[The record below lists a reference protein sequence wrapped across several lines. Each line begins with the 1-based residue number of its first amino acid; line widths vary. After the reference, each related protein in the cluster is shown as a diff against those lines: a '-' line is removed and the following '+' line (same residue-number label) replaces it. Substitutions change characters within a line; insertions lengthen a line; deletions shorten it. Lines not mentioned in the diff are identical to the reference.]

1 MDSSRIKRLATGVRD
16 ELRREVEGRL
26 EAVLAADSPERL
38 SDGTGVVRL
47 EARIEAEGRD
57 AVVEAG
63 AYTWFNRLCALRFMD
78 ARGYTPTPAVTPR
91 AGSTMPAVLADAAQG
106 SFDPEYG
113 LAPAV
118 RERVVSLLSGSTQ
131 RANATEAAYAELL
144 RAVCAHYAKPMPYLF
159 SEDAASSLLMPRGL
173 LSEGSIL
180 GRIVAEMDAG
190 ACSSVEVL
198 GWLYQFYI
206 AERKDEVFAGFK
218 KNKKAGPAEI
228 GPATQ
233 LFTPEWIVRYLCE
246 NSLGRLW
253 MLNHP
258 GSPLAERMD
267 YYIAPEGD
275 EPHIEVSSAEEV
287 RVLDPACGSGHIL
300 VYAFDLLYSMYEEEG
315 WLPEEIPAMILQN
328 NLKGL
333 EIDARA
339 AEIAKFALEMKALE
353 RDPRFLERDVDADVT
368 VLRPVALDEADM
380 PYLSQSFKE
389 RVGLIEAMAH
399 MGEVGSLYVPEA
411 GDARAVAAEI
421 ERLAPKAQSD
431 MFARDLAGRL
441 GAMLE
446 NVEALSGSYHC
457 VVANPPYMGT
467 STLYKPASD
476 FVKENYPDEKADLCT
491 CFIERAKRFNL
502 RRGYSA
508 LITMQSWMFLSS
520 YEKMREKIINHECI
534 ISMAHL
540 GARAFD
546 AIGGEVVSTTATIFQ
561 HIKDSEREGTYIRL
575 VDFLGEANKSSI
587 CRKAICD
594 ASSTW
599 LYRAYVSDYKI
610 IPGMPIA
617 YWVGNGMKS
626 AFLNGTPLSVDG
638 RPRKGLTTTDN
649 GHFLRLWHE
658 VSADKVCLTAE
669 NADVAKASRCKWFPY
684 DKGGDFRKWYG
695 NRECFV
701 NWEDDGAEVK
711 ALITSKYNGG
721 SYTKEVRSEEMYFAE
736 SLTWT
741 ELCTGMP
748 GFRYSPAGTIFDS
761 SGSSMFPRSH
771 ILYYL
776 GLMNSSVMSEILKML
791 NPTLHYNSGVV
802 AKAPALFSEFD
813 LRLVEAAVSENVSL
827 AKSDWDSFE
836 TSWDFETHPL
846 VRTECVAD
854 AYTLWQSECRD
865 RFEILKSNEE
875 ELNRIFARIYG
886 MEGEVPIE
894 VPDDKVSVRLADL
907 QRDVRSLISYGVG
920 CIFGRYSLDAPG
932 LVLADQGATVADYL
946 VKVPEPTL
954 VPDAD
959 NILPVLDAEWFDD
972 DIVTQ
977 FYRFLAAAYGESTLD
992 ENVAFIEGAL
1002 GCDLRTYFV
1011 RDFYS
1016 DHVKTYQ
1023 KRPIYWLFQSPQKSF
1038 SCLVYMHRY
1047 NEGTVG
1053 EVLTKYLR
1061 AYEDKLRLRVQ
1072 VLSRSERAADLKAAD
1087 RMRAQ
1092 ISELEA
1098 WEKEVVYPLAHER
1111 VAIDLDDGVKINYN
1125 KFPHALAKV
1134 QGLSDWK

>member
-26 EAVLAADSPERL
+26 EAVLAPDSPERL
-38 SDGTGVVRL
+38 SDRDGVARL
-47 EARIEAEGRD
+47 EKRIADEGRD

-91 AGSTMPAVLADAAQG
+91 AGSTAPAVLADAAQG

-113 LAPAV
+113 FDPAT

-144 RAVCAHYAKPMPYLF
+144 RAVCAHYAGPMPYLF
-159 SEDAASSLLMPRGL
+159 SEDAASSLLMPQGL

-180 GRIVAEMDAG
+180 GRIVSEMDAD

-218 KNKKAGPAEI
+218 KSKKAGPAEI

-253 MLNHP
+253 MLNNP
-258 GSPLAERMD
+258 GSSLAEKMD

-275 EPHIEVSSAEEV
+275 EPHIELSSAEEI

-300 VYAFDLLYSMYEEEG
+300 VYAFDLLFDMYEEEG
-315 WLPEEIPAMILQN
+315 WLPEDIPAMILKN

-353 RDPRFLERDVDADVT
+353 RDPRFLDKDIDADVT
-368 VLRPVALDEADM
+368 VLRPVVLDEADM
-380 PYLSQSFKE
+380 PMLSQSFKE

-411 GDARAVAAEI
+411 GDAGALEAEI
-421 ERLAPKAQSD
+421 GRLAAKARSD
-431 MFARDLAGRL
+431 MFAEDLAGRL
-441 GAMLE
+441 GTMLE

-457 VVANPPYMGT
+457 VVANPPYMG
-467 STLYKPASD
+467 SSNMNQWLAKWLRG
-476 FVKENYPDEKADLCT
+476 NYPDEKSDLCT
-491 CFIERAKRFNL
+491 CFISRGLEFSEAKGL
-502 RRGYSA
+502 LA
-508 LITMQSWMFLSS
+508 LITASSWMFISSFESLRKKLVENTTVTSLIQQSTHGYASVTVPTCMFALSQGKQNIAGS
-520 YEKMREKIINHECI
+520 
-534 ISMAHL
+534 
-540 GARAFD
+540 
-546 AIGGEVVSTTATIFQ
+546 
-561 HIKDSEREGTYIRL
+561 YIRL
-575 VDFLGEANKSSI
+575 EDFDRPQWQQPRTLEAIQNPD
-587 CRKAICD
+587 CG
-594 ASSTW
+594 W
-599 LYRAYVSDYKI
+599 LYRANAEDFKK
-610 IPGMPIA
+610 IPGWPFA
-617 YWVGNGMKS
+617 YTSGAATFQAFEDCDSFESVSHPKVGMQTSNNGKY
-626 AFLNGTPLSVDG
+626 
-638 RPRKGLTTTDN
+638 
-649 GHFLRLWHE
+649 LRFWWE
-658 VSADKVCLTAE
+658 V
-669 NADVAKASRCKWFPY
+669 KANEIDMSNPPKWIWY
-684 DKGGDFRKWYG
+684 LKGGPYRKWYG
-695 NRECFV
+695 NLEYVLFYNHDPSFILQQPNARVLGLDYLE
-701 NWEDDGAEVK
+701 K
-711 ALITSKYNGG
+711 AKC
-721 SYTKEVRSEEMYFAE
+721 
-736 SLTWT
+736 TWT
-741 ELCTGMP
+741 DFTSGDNS
-748 GFRYSPAGTIFDS
+748 FRFAPKRTFYDISGHCFFPAEAEQMKLLAYS
-761 SGSSMFPRSH
+761 
-771 ILYYL
+771 
-776 GLMNSSVMSEILKML
+776 NSSVFSCFLRLL
-791 NPTLHYNSGVV
+791 NPSVHCQVGDV
-802 AKAPALFSEFD
+802 ARVPYMDSADDSDIEPIAQCNVDISKA
-813 LRLVEAAVSENVSL
+813 
-827 AKSDWDSFE
+827 DWDSFE
-836 TSWDFETHPL
+836 VSWKFQKHPL
-846 VRTECVAD
+846 VRMLHLSD
-854 AYTLWQSECRD
+854 AFEQWEFECRS
-865 RFEILKSNEE
+865 RFDLLKDNEE
-875 ELNRIFARIYG
+875 KLNQIFACIYH
-886 MEGEVPIE
+886 MEDEVPIE

-907 QRDVRSLISYGVG
+907 QRDLKSLISYGVG
-920 CIFGRYSLDAPG
+920 CILGRYSLDLPG

-946 VKVPEPTL
+946 AKVPEPTL
-954 VPDAD
+954 MPDED

-1023 KRPIYWLFQSPQKSF
+1023 KRPIYWLFQSPQKGF

-1053 EVLTKYLR
+1053 EILTKYLR
-1061 AYEDKLRLRVQ
+1061 AYEDKLRLRAQ
-1072 VLSRSERAADLKAAD
+1072 VLERSERAADLKAAD

-1092 ISELEA
+1092 VAELEA

-1111 VAIDLDDGVKINYN
+1111 VAIDLDDGVKVNYN

-1134 QGLSDWK
+1134 QGLSEWK